1 MNVIYCFAT
10 LNCSLILRMQ
20 DLGEKERRVMSA
32 KLKDILAPVLAQEEL
47 DLLIGSYDIVG
58 DIAIVIVPAELT
70 HRETIIG
77 EAILASNN
85 KLKVVAKRA
94 GNYGGEFRT
103 IDLKIIAG
111 ENRKETQV
119 TEFGVRL
126 LVNVETT
133 YFSVRSGNERR
144 RLASLV
150 QPMESVLVMFSG
162 VGPYP
167 LLIAK
172 HSQAKKVVGIEKN
185 PLAHEYAMKNLKL
198 NKKLKNV
205 QFKIGDAADLPSL
218 FDERF
223 DRIVMPLPTMADR
236 FLPVALE
243 MLKEKCGWIHY
254 YEMAKEGS
262 FEMAVTKVQ
271 KSAENIGRKLVAS
284 SIIRCGH
291 CGPRTHRICV
301 DAQIV

>member
-1 MNVIYCFAT
+1 
-10 LNCSLILRMQ
+10 
-20 DLGEKERRVMSA
+20 MSA
-32 KLKDILAPVLAQEEL
+32 KLKDILAPVLVQEEL
-47 DLLIGSYDIVG
+47 DQLIGSYDIVG
-58 DIAIVIVPAELT
+58 DIAIVIVPPELT
-70 HRETIIG
+70 HRETTIG
-77 EAILASNN
+77 EAILTSNKN
-85 KLKVVAKRA
+85 VQVVAKRA

-103 IDLKIIAG
+103 IELKIIAG
-111 ENRKETQV
+111 ESRKETQV

-126 LVNVETT
+126 MLNVETT

-172 HSQAKKVVGIEKN
+172 HSEAKKVVGIEKN

-205 QFKIGDAADLPSL
+205 ECKVGDAADLPL
-218 FDERF
+218 LLDERF

-236 FLPVALE
+236 FLPVAME
-243 MLKEKCGWIHY
+243 MLKEEGGWIHY
-254 YEMAKEGS
+254 YEMAQLGS
-262 FEMAVTKVQ
+262 FETAATKVQ
-271 KSAENIGRKLVAS
+271 NSAGKSGRKLIAS
-284 SIIRCGH
+284 SVTRCGH

>member
-1 MNVIYCFAT
+1 MYCFAM
-10 LNCSLILRMQ
+10 LNYFLILRMQ

-58 DIAIVIVPAELT
+58 DIAIVIVPPELT

-77 EAILASNN
+77 EAILASNK
-85 KLKVVAKRA
+85 KLEVVAKRA

-111 ENRKETQV
+111 KIRKETQV

-126 LVNVETT
+126 LLNVETT

-172 HSQAKKVVGIEKN
+172 HSEAKKVVGIEKN

-205 QFKIGDAADLPSL
+205 ECKVGDAADLPL
-218 FDERF
+218 LLDERF
-223 DRIVMPLPTMADR
+223 DRIVMPLPTMAER
-236 FLPVALE
+236 FLPVAME
-243 MLKEKCGWIHY
+243 RLKEEGGWIHY
-254 YEMAKEGS
+254 YEMVREGS
-262 FEMAVTKVQ
+262 FEMAVAKVQ
-271 KSAENIGRKLVAS
+271 RSAENSGRKMITS
-284 SIIRCGH
+284 SVIRCGH

>member
-1 MNVIYCFAT
+1 
-10 LNCSLILRMQ
+10 MQ
-20 DLGEKERRVMSA
+20 DLGKKERRVMSA
-32 KLKDILAPVLAQEEL
+32 KLKDILAPVLAQNEL

-58 DIAIVIVPAELT
+58 DIAIVIVPPELT

-77 EAILASNN
+77 EAILASNKN
-85 KLKVVAKRA
+85 VRVVAKRA

-103 IDLKIIAG
+103 IELEIIAG
-111 ENRKETQV
+111 ESRKETQV

-126 LVNVETT
+126 LLNVETT

-172 HSQAKKVVGIEKN
+172 HSGAKKVVGIEKN

-198 NKKLKNV
+198 NKKLMNV
-205 QFKIGDAADLPSL
+205 QFIVGDAADLPL
-218 FDERF
+218 LLDERF

-243 MLKEKCGWIHY
+243 MLKEEGGWIHY
-254 YEMAKEGS
+254 YEMAREGS
-262 FEMAVTKVQ
+262 FETAVTKVQ
-271 KSAENIGRKLVAS
+271 KSAENSGKELATS